1 MRFHF
6 RIGSLGPRPAT
17 IALAGLSL
25 FLGTPTASGASALP
39 APFTLDLRDEVDV
52 LPIIEV
58 PANTPV
64 PLSPTPGEPVAEPPR
79 DAGDAIL
86 YGVLRY
92 GSPDGK
98 LLMAVFGQGSSEKL
112 VIDLNDNEN
121 LADDPVLAWE
131 GAYGPPVNGQP
142 GLPSVRQTISFPCAS
157 GAFPLTLFL
166 RRYDREQAT
175 GVTAVGLAN
184 GIVAS
189 IDSYRAG
196 ELELGGKKLA
206 FALVPTGFA
215 ATGSPFSQPGTA
227 VVIDVNGDGRL
238 NGHPFRSSERFRVG
252 SPFAVGAS
260 AFKVSDVTCDGRQV
274 TLTPVDPAQTIMA
287 SPRRGGPQTGD
298 VAPAFAVATIKGDT
312 LTLADLRGKVVLL
325 DFWATWCMP
334 CRMELPYVR
343 QAYERFHPKGLEIVG
358 VSLDNSATE
367 VDAFTKM
374 SGMPWPQT
382 VQGRGNVTPIKR
394 DYAIQSIPAAFLI
407 DREGRIA
414 GRNLRG
420 DGLLEAIDNLLKQ
433 EGTAGER
440 QRSD

>member
-1 MRFHF
+1 
-6 RIGSLGPRPAT
+6 
-17 IALAGLSL
+17 
-25 FLGTPTASGASALP
+25 
-39 APFTLDLRDEVDV
+39 LRDEVGV

-64 PLSPTPGEPVAEPPR
+64 PLGPNSGEPISKPPR
-79 DAGDAIL
+79 DTGASVL
-86 YGVLRY
+86 YGVLRH
-92 GSPDGK
+92 GSPDGA
-98 LLMAVFGQGSSEKL
+98 LAMAVYGQGAAERL
-112 VIDLNDNEN
+112 VIDQNDNED
-121 LADDPVLAWE
+121 LSDDPVLSWE
-131 GAYGPPVNGQP
+131 GSYGPPVNGMP
-142 GLPSVRQTISFPCAS
+142 GLPSVRQTINFTCPGGS
-157 GAFPLTLFL
+157 FPLTLFL

-196 ELELGGKKLA
+196 ELTLGDKKLS

-215 ATGSPFSQPGTA
+215 ATGSPFNQPGTA

-252 SPFAVGAS
+252 SPFAIGTS

-274 TLTPVDPAQTIMA
+274 TLTPVDPALTQVA
-287 SPRRGGPQTGD
+287 RSSRGGPQAGD
-298 VAPAFAVATIKGDT
+298 VAPAFAVATTTGDT
-312 LTLADLRGKVVLL
+312 LSLADLRGKVVLL

-343 QAYERFHPKGLEIVG
+343 QAYELYHSRGLEILG
-358 VSLDNSATE
+358 VSLDNTATE
-367 VDAFTKM
+367 VNAFTKM

-382 VQGRGNVTPIKR
+382 VQGRGTATPIKR

-407 DREGRIA
+407 DREGKIV

-420 DGLLEAIDNLLKQ
+420 DGLLTAIDNLLKS
-433 EGTAGER
+433 EGAAGER